1 MDQTTLRKIVSDFL
15 AAHRKAVLATVGDD
29 EHPTTSL
36 MLYAADER
44 FNVYFGTR
52 KSFAKYRIL
61 QRHPY
66 ASLSIVEESV
76 DPLRTVEIR
85 GKIEFVAGAET
96 AERLNWFTSKN
107 PSEYYVRGA
116 SDFVMFRVVPSFVR
130 WLDASSGELTMAN
143 VEL

>member
-1 MDQTTLRKIVSDFL
+1 MEQTDVRRAVAAFL

-36 MLYAADER
+36 MLYAADD
-44 FNVYFGTR
+44 NLDVYFGTR
-52 KSFAKYRIL
+52 KSFAKYKVF

-66 ASLSIVEESV
+66 ASLSVVEETL

-85 GKIEFVAGAET
+85 GKIVFVPEGET
-96 AERLNWFTSKN
+96 AERLRWFTSKN
-107 PSEYYVRGA
+107 PSEYYVKGA
-116 SDFVMFRVVPSFVR
+116 PDFVMFKVVPSFVR
-130 WLDASSGELTMAN
+130 WLDASSGELKIEQ